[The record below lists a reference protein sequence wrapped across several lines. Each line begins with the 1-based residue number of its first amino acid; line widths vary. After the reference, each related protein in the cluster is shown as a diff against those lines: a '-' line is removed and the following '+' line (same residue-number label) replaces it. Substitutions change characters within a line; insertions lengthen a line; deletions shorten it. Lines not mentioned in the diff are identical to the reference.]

1 MKTQPHNDEAEKA
14 ILGAI
19 LMKEDAFDTV
29 SSIIGA
35 NDFYHPI
42 NGEIFR
48 AIAKMKEISSD
59 TVDIITLTEF
69 LRKNG
74 TLEKAGGLA
83 YIASLTESVNV
94 TANTAEYARMVKEMS
109 LRRSVLSMS
118 SALSEKAFDATED
131 IYKTLD
137 EGQANMLQLSL
148 SGSTAEE
155 EYSIGNAVSSVIDR
169 IMKKMDGQLDD
180 DSVRSGFDILDKYTN
195 GGFKPQ
201 DYIVVAARPSIG
213 KTAFGV
219 SMIRNMLRDTE
230 REQRVAFFSLEM
242 PASQITER
250 LLANL
255 SHVNL
260 RNIAQAT
267 FAPDEFTR
275 VLNAAD
281 TLYSKEL
288 YIVDVPN
295 IKLNDLRA
303 KARLLKREHDIT
315 VIMIDYIGLIDP
327 ELGSQVSRH
336 EAIGT
341 VSRSLKSLARELKIP
356 IIALCQVSRDSE
368 ERAPILSNLRDS
380 GSIEQDADVVMFLHL
395 HRKRILSE
403 EEKQR
408 NAKDSEGRAT
418 LQVTKVIVAKQRN
431 GETGEFKVGYNAQ
444 TTSFEQV
451 VQTADFIEPQAPEK
465 WGYEKK

>member
-1 MKTQPHNDEAEKA
+1 MRTQPHNDEAEKA

-19 LMKEDAFDTV
+19 LMREDAYDTV

-35 NDFYHPI
+35 EDFYHPM

-48 AIAKMKEISSD
+48 AITKMKEMSNEA
-59 TVDIITLTEF
+59 VDIITLIDY
-69 LRKNG
+69 LKKNG
-74 TLEKAGGLA
+74 SLEKAGGVG
-83 YIASLTESVNV
+83 YIAGLTESVNV
-94 TANTAEYARMVKEMS
+94 TSNAEQYARIVKEMS

-118 SALSEKAFDATED
+118 SSLSEKAFDATED

-137 EGQANMLQLSL
+137 EGQGKMLQLSL
-148 SGSTAEE
+148 SGSTGEE
-155 EYSIGNAVSSVIDR
+155 EYSIDRAVSSVVDR
-169 IMKKMDGQLDD
+169 IIKKMDGKLAD
-180 DSVRSGFDILDKYTN
+180 DSVRSGFDVLDKYTN

-201 DYIVVAARPSIG
+201 DYVVVAARPSIG

-219 SMIRNMLRDTE
+219 SMIRNMLRDTDHP
-230 REQRVAFFSLEM
+230 QCVAFFSLEM

-267 FAPDEFTR
+267 FAEDEFNR

-281 TLYSKEL
+281 MLYSKEL

-303 KARLLKREHDIT
+303 KARILKREHDIT
-315 VIMIDYIGLIDP
+315 VLMIDYIGLIDP
-327 ELGSQVSRH
+327 ELGAQVPRH
-336 EAIGT
+336 EVIAT

-356 IIALCQVSRDSE
+356 IIVLCQVSRDSE
-368 ERAPILSNLRDS
+368 EKAPILSNLRDS
-380 GSIEQDADVVMFLHL
+380 GSIEQDADVVMFLH
-395 HRKRILSE
+395 RKRILTE

-431 GETGEFKVGYNAQ
+431 GETGEFKVGYNAA

-451 VQTADFIEPQAPEK
+451 VQTADFIEPVPQEK
-465 WGYEKK
+465 RSYEKK

>member
-213 KTAFGV
+213 KTAFAV
-219 SMIRNMLRDTE
+219 SMIRNMLSDSRNI
-230 REQRVAFFSLEM
+230 AFFSLEM
-242 PASQITER
+242 PARQITVR
-250 LLANL
+250 LLANI
-255 SHVNL
+255 SRVEANKIT
-260 RNIAQAT
+260 NGD
-267 FAPDEFTR
+267 FGEGEFIR
-275 VLNAAD
+275 VMDAANN
-281 TLYSKEL
+281 LYSKSL

-295 IKLNDLRA
+295 IKLGDLRA
-303 KARLLKREHDIT
+303 KARSLKREKKIDCIL
-315 VIMIDYIGLIDP
+315 IDYIGLVDP
-327 ELGSQVSRH
+327 GLDQRTPRH
-336 EAIGT
+336 EVIAT
-341 VSRSLKSLARELKIP
+341 VSKSLKQLARELKIP
-356 IIALCQVSRDSE
+356 IVVLCQVSRDSE
-368 ERAPILSNLRDS
+368 EREPILSNLRDS
-380 GSIEQDADVVMFLHL
+380 GSIEQDADIVMFLH
-395 HRKRILSE
+395 RKRVLTE
-403 EEKQR
+403 EEKSQ
-408 NAKDSEGRAT
+408 NAKDRDGRPV
-418 LQVTKVIVAKQRN
+418 LQTTMVIVAKQRN
-431 GETGEFKVGYNAQ
+431 GETGSFKVGYNAA
-444 TTSFEQV
+444 TTSFEE
-451 VQTADFIEPQAPEK
+451 VQQDSVFFKPDAPDK
-465 WGYEKK
+465 RK

>member
-327 ELGSQVSRH
+327 ELGAQVPRH
-336 EAIGT
+336 EVIAT

-356 IIALCQVSRDSE
+356 IIVLCQVSRDCE
-368 ERAPILSNLRDS
+368 EKAPILSNLRDS
-380 GSIEQDADVVMFLHL
+380 GSIEQDADVVMFL

-451 VQTADFIEPQAPEK
+451 VQTADFIEPQVPEK
-465 WGYEKK
+465 RGYEKK

>member
-1 MKTQPHNDEAEKA
+1 M
-14 ILGAI
+14 
-19 LMKEDAFDTV
+19 
-29 SSIIGA
+29 
-35 NDFYHPI
+35 
-42 NGEIFR
+42 
-48 AIAKMKEISSD
+48 
-59 TVDIITLTEF
+59 
-69 LRKNG
+69 
-74 TLEKAGGLA
+74 
-83 YIASLTESVNV
+83 
-94 TANTAEYARMVKEMS
+94 
-109 LRRSVLSMS
+109 
-118 SALSEKAFDATED
+118 
-131 IYKTLD
+131 
-137 EGQANMLQLSL
+137 
-148 SGSTAEE
+148 
-155 EYSIGNAVSSVIDR
+155 
-169 IMKKMDGQLDD
+169 
-180 DSVRSGFDILDKYTN
+180 
-195 GGFKPQ
+195 
-201 DYIVVAARPSIG
+201 
-213 KTAFGV
+213 
-219 SMIRNMLRDTE
+219 
-230 REQRVAFFSLEM
+230 
-242 PASQITER
+242 
-250 LLANL
+250 
-255 SHVNL
+255 NL

-327 ELGSQVSRH
+327 ELGAQVPRH
-336 EAIGT
+336 EVIAT

-356 IIALCQVSRDSE
+356 IIVLCQVSRDSE
-368 ERAPILSNLRDS
+368 EKAPILSNLRDS
-380 GSIEQDADVVMFLHL
+380 GSIEQDSDVVMIL

-465 WGYEKK
+465 RGYEKK

>member
-327 ELGSQVSRH
+327 ELGAQVPRH
-336 EAIGT
+336 EVIAT

-356 IIALCQVSRDSE
+356 IIVLCQVSRDSE
-368 ERAPILSNLRDS
+368 EKAPILSNLRDS
-380 GSIEQDADVVMFLHL
+380 GSIEQDADVVMFLH
-395 HRKRILSE
+395 RKRILSE

-408 NAKDSEGRAT
+408 NAKDSEGRST

-465 WGYEKK
+465 RGYEKK

>member
-1 MKTQPHNDEAEKA
+1 
-14 ILGAI
+14 
-19 LMKEDAFDTV
+19 
-29 SSIIGA
+29 
-35 NDFYHPI
+35 
-42 NGEIFR
+42 
-48 AIAKMKEISSD
+48 
-59 TVDIITLTEF
+59 
-69 LRKNG
+69 
-74 TLEKAGGLA
+74 
-83 YIASLTESVNV
+83 
-94 TANTAEYARMVKEMS
+94 
-109 LRRSVLSMS
+109 
-118 SALSEKAFDATED
+118 
-131 IYKTLD
+131 
-137 EGQANMLQLSL
+137 
-148 SGSTAEE
+148 
-155 EYSIGNAVSSVIDR
+155 
-169 IMKKMDGQLDD
+169 MDGQLDD

-327 ELGSQVSRH
+327 ELGAQVPRH
-336 EAIGT
+336 EVIAT

-356 IIALCQVSRDSE
+356 IIVLCQVSRDSE
-368 ERAPILSNLRDS
+368 EKAPILSNLRDS
-380 GSIEQDADVVMFLHL
+380 GSIEQDADVVM
-395 HRKRILSE
+395 
-403 EEKQR
+403 
-408 NAKDSEGRAT
+408 
-418 LQVTKVIVAKQRN
+418 
-431 GETGEFKVGYNAQ
+431 TGEFKVGYNAQ

-465 WGYEKK
+465 RGYEKK

>member
-169 IMKKMDGQLDD
+169 IIKKMDGQLDD

-267 FAPDEFTR
+267 FVTDEFTR

-327 ELGSQVSRH
+327 ELGAQVPRH
-336 EAIGT
+336 EVIAT

-356 IIALCQVSRDSE
+356 IIVLCQVSRDSE
-368 ERAPILSNLRDS
+368 EKAPILSNLRDS
-380 GSIEQDADVVMFLHL
+380 GSIEQDADVVMFL

-465 WGYEKK
+465 RGYEKK

>member
-380 GSIEQDADVVMFLHL
+380 GSIEQDADVVMFLH
-395 HRKRILSE
+395 RKRILSE